1 MIPGDV
7 GAAAAQLPV
16 PEAMEMLKVYL
27 REHLADQV
35 QIKGLARLAALS
47 PFYFIRMFK
56 AQVGVPPH
64 KYLTLVRM
72 ERAEELLRTSDLSVT
87 QICHR
92 VGFSSLSHFVTTF
105 RKHAGMPPLEFR
117 RSATRV
123 TPEAAA

>member
-16 PEAMEMLKVYL
+16 PEAMEVLKVYL

-35 QIKGLARLAALS
+35 QIKGLARLAAMS

-56 AQVGVPPH
+56 AHVGVPPH
-64 KYLTLVRM
+64 QYLTQVRI
-72 ERAEELLRTSDLSVT
+72 ERAEELLRASTLSVT

-105 RKHAGMPPLEFR
+105 RKHNGMTPLEYR
-117 RSATRV
+117 RSAVQPTS
-123 TPEAAA
+123 A